1 LLLSEN
7 MQDLLIWNIVLL
19 KPKMFRRPRL
29 SLLPLFFEQLGELS
43 LLTAKSF
50 RNMFR
55 RPWEKAIL
63 VEQLEEIG
71 VRSLPVVSLT
81 AAFGGLVFGLQ
92 TYIGFH
98 RYVGPGSEAFGG
110 PIISLGLSKELIPI
124 LVGLMVTGRV
134 GSAMAAEIGTMKI
147 TEQIDA
153 LFSLGADPNRYLVV
167 PRILACLVMLPCLT
181 LYGDIVGITA
191 GFVYNVLIMGVNRF
205 IYLNN
210 TLLYLE
216 LWDVVSGLIKA
227 AIFGVIIALIGCWQG
242 MRAEGGAEGV
252 GQATTRTV
260 VIASISIL
268 IVNFFLSKALPATL
282 R

>member
-1 LLLSEN
+1 
-7 MQDLLIWNIVLL
+7 MPDLLIWNTELL
-19 KPKMFRRPRL
+19 NLKMWPQPRL
-29 SLLPLFFEQLGELS
+29 SLISLFFEQLGELG
-43 LLTAKSF
+43 LLTFKSL
-50 RNMFR
+50 RNIFR
-55 RPWEKAIL
+55 RPWEKKIL
-63 VEQLEEIG
+63 VAQLEEIG

-92 TYIGFH
+92 TYVGFH
-98 RYVGPGSEAFGG
+98 RYIGPGSEAYGG

-167 PRILACLVMLPCLT
+167 PRLLACFLMLPCLT
-181 LYGDIVGITA
+181 LYGDIIGIAA
-191 GFVYNVLIMGVNRF
+191 GYVYNVILMGVNRV

-227 AIFGVIIALIGCWQG
+227 AFFGIVIALIGCWQG
-242 MRAEGGAEGV
+242 LRAEGGAEGV
-252 GQATTRTV
+252 GRSTTRTV

-268 IVNFFLSKALPATL
+268 IVNFFLSKVLPATL
-282 R
+282 K